1 MRSEGQ
7 GAAGDA
13 GTARQVI
20 ATGRQGDLAQ
30 DADGTVTQQHA
41 GGTAAKQDSSHASGP
56 QNGSARHDATS
67 GRGETDAKQAPRR
80 HRPEDEPLGRPRT
93 ARLPKPRAERA
104 TQFMPFAALV
114 GFEDYLARAEAEAAA
129 SDDARSAALEE
140 PAS

>member
-7 GAAGDA
+7 DRSMG
-13 GTARQVI
+13 
-20 ATGRQGDLAQ
+20 
-30 DADGTVTQQHA
+30 H
-41 GGTAAKQDSSHASGP
+41 
-56 QNGSARHDATS
+56 
-67 GRGETDAKQAPRR
+67 GETGAKRAPRR

-129 SDDARSAALEE
+129 SDDARSAEFEE